1 MSKLLIVIPAHNE
14 EANIVQVV
22 EELTRGYP
30 QYDYVVVNDG
40 SRDKTAALC
49 RAHGYRLID
58 LPVNLGLAGA
68 FQTGLR
74 FAAENGYDC
83 AMQMDADGQ
92 HKPEYIAPML
102 AALEEGNDIVI
113 GSRFL
118 AVKKPKTLRMLG
130 SYIISW
136 SIRLTTG
143 RAICDPTSGMRMF
156 NRAMVEEFAQNL
168 NYGPEPDT
176 ISYLIKNG
184 ATVKEVQVEMG
195 ERLAGQS
202 YLTFWRSVQYMVK
215 MSISILLIQ
224 WFRKRDTETPY
235 PERSLGNV
243 RSNADSCLPDPGQLH
258 HGGVHPAARAARKG
272 PDRGYDLLAA
282 VQRRFADFS
291 HLPRHRLLGR
301 QPAGLHEPHQL
312 CVCGHHL
319 FAAGQAVLYVHQI
332 EPARQ
337 QGPYPDRA
345 GRPERGK
352 GGAG

>member
-1 MSKLLIVIPAHNE
+1 MQKLLIVIPAHNE
-14 EANIVQVV
+14 EASIVPVV
-22 EELTRGYP
+22 RNLIDNYP

-49 RAHGYRLID
+49 RQNGFHLID

-74 FAAENGYDC
+74 YAAEHGYDC
-83 AMQMDADGQ
+83 AMRMDADGQ
-92 HKPEYIAPML
+92 HKPEYIAEML
-102 AALEEGNDIVI
+102 TALEDGNDIVI

-118 AVKKPKTLRMLG
+118 TVKKPKTLRMAG

-156 NRAMVEEFAQNL
+156 NRAMVQEFAQNL

-184 ATVKEVQVEMG
+184 AKVREVQVKMG
-195 ERLAGQS
+195 ERTAGQS

-215 MSISILLIQ
+215 MSVSILLIQ

-235 PERSLGNV
+235 PERSL
-243 RSNADSCLPDPGQLH
+243 
-258 HGGVHPAARAARKG
+258 
-272 PDRGYDLLAA
+272 
-282 VQRRFADFS
+282 
-291 HLPRHRLLGR
+291 
-301 QPAGLHEPHQL
+301 
-312 CVCGHHL
+312 
-319 FAAGQAVLYVHQI
+319 
-332 EPARQ
+332 
-337 QGPYPDRA
+337 
-345 GRPERGK
+345 
-352 GGAG
+352 